1 MSNRQASGRRQET
14 IEESD
19 SSGIEGRKGE
29 KKKRKVN
36 GRAGRGGATKSRG
49 DRGVAALSGRP
60 QDLVLASS
68 LWAGQP
74 MHQCLLLMGKKCT

>member
-60 QDLVLASS
+60 QDLVLASPCTS
-68 LWAGQP
+68 AFCLWEKSALR
-74 MHQCLLLMGKKCT
+74 LL